1 MGLPKVVEDATSFN
15 SPEQCLQAPGSSAG
29 QRNVLFQSE

>member
-15 SPEQCLQAPGSSAG
+15 SPEPCLQDPGSSAG
-29 QRNVLFQSE
+29 QREMLFESE